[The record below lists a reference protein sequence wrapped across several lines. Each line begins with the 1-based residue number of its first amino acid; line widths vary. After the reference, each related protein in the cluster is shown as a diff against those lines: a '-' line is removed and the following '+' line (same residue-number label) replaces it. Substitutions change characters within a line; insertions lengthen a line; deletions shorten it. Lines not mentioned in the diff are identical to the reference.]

1 MRTQRL
7 ALPLLAWA
15 SLVLTASVTAS
26 AGEYNPVLSIGDT
39 APAWKNLPGVDGKK
53 HSLADLKDK
62 QAIVLVFTCNS
73 CPYAVDYEARI
84 MAFAKKHAG
93 PKSQVALVAINVNK
107 VEEDLLPAM
116 KKRAKAKGF
125 NFPYLYDESQAV
137 AKAYRAAC
145 TPDFFLF
152 DKSGKLYYRG
162 QFDDSRPDNGIA
174 VTGADLTGAVESMLG
189 DKPAPESQTPSIGC
203 NIKWKPGNEPDYFS
217 A

>member
-1 MRTQRL
+1 MPTQRL
-7 ALPLLAWA
+7 ALPLLAWV

-93 PKSQVALVAINVNK
+93 PKNQVALVAVNVNK

-125 NFPYLYDESQAV
+125 NFPYLYDETQQIG
-137 AKAYRAAC
+137 KAYGAGY
-145 TPDFFLF
+145 TPEFFVL
-152 DKSGKLYYRG
+152 DSKRKIVYMGAM
-162 QFDDSRPDNGIA
+162 DDATDPTKVKVNYVTTA
-174 VTGADLTGAVESMLG
+174 VTAALAG
-189 DKPAPESQTPSIGC
+189 KAPKTTETVPIGC
-203 NIKWKPGNEPDYFS
+203 RVRYERRRRKKP
-217 A
+217 

>member
-125 NFPYLYDESQAV
+125 NFPYLYDETQQIG
-137 AKAYRAAC
+137 KAYGAGY
-145 TPDFFLF
+145 TPEFFVL
-152 DKSGKLYYRG
+152 DAQRKIVYMGAM
-162 QFDDSRPDNGIA
+162 DDATDPTKVKVDYVTTA
-174 VTGADLTGAVESMLG
+174 VTAALAGK
-189 DKPAPESQTPSIGC
+189 KPKTTETVPIGC
-203 NIKWKPGNEPDYFS
+203 RVRYERRRKKP
-217 A
+217 